1 MPTII
6 EGDFIM
12 RNVQMSG
19 RVANFGKIFKAA
31 EGDKSAFCVV
41 FLNMSLDRKDEE
53 SGYTATVP
61 VKVTANG
68 YWAERLNSFA
78 PGEMVYLTGKLDK
91 ENDWTNNEGE
101 LVKGGLYIRCEMIDN
116 WAANADN
123 AAAGATAGAKAGAK
137 AAPAKP
143 AAGKKPAKPAAKK
156 PAKPSMA

>member
-123 AAAGATAGAKAGAK
+123 AAAGAKAGAK

>member
-1 MPTII
+1 
-6 EGDFIM
+6 M
-12 RNVQMSG
+12 RNVQVSG
-19 RVANFGKIFKAA
+19 RVANFGKVYKAA

-53 SGYTATVP
+53 TGYTATVP

-68 YWAERLNSFA
+68 YWADRLNSFA

-101 LVKGGLYIRCEMIDN
+101 LVKGGLYVRCEMIDN

-123 AAAGATAGAKAGAK
+123 AATTATSSK
-137 AAPAKP
+137 PAKP
-143 AAGKKPAKPAAKK
+143 AAGKPAKPAGK
-156 PAKPSMA
+156 PARPGKPAMA

>member
-1 MPTII
+1 
-6 EGDFIM
+6 M

-19 RVANFGKIFKAA
+19 RVANFGKVFKAA
-31 EGDKSAFCVV
+31 EGEKSAFCVV

-68 YWAERLNSFA
+68 YWADRLNSFA

-101 LVKGGLYIRCEMIDN
+101 LVKGGLYVRCEMIDN

-123 AAAGATAGAKAGAK
+123 ASASTASAK
-137 AAPAKP
+137 PAKP
-143 AAGKKPAKPAAKK
+143 AAGKPAKPAGK
-156 PAKPSMA
+156 PARPGKPAMA

>member
-1 MPTII
+1 MPTNI

-12 RNVQMSG
+12 RNVQVSG
-19 RVANFGKIFKAA
+19 RVANFGKVFKAA

-41 FLNMSLDRKDEE
+41 FLNMSLDRKDE
-53 SGYTATVP
+53 STGYTATVP

-68 YWAERLNSFA
+68 YWADRLNAFE

-116 WAANADN
+116 WAANNDN
-123 AAAGATAGAKAGAK
+123 ANAS
-137 AAPAKP
+137 APAKSAP
-143 AAGKKPAKPAAKK
+143 TKKTPAKPAAKGGR
-156 PAKPSMA
+156 PARPSMA

>member
-1 MPTII
+1 
-6 EGDFIM
+6 M
-12 RNVQMSG
+12 RNVTMSG
-19 RVANFGKIFKAA
+19 RIANFGKVFKAA

-53 SGYTATVP
+53 SGYTATVR

-78 PGEMVYLTGKLDK
+78 SGEMVYLTGKLDK

-101 LVKGGLYIRCEMIDN
+101 LVKGGLYVRCEMIDN

-123 AAAGATAGAKAGAK
+123 AAASTNAGAK

>member
-123 AAAGATAGAKAGAK
+123 AAAGAATGAKK
-137 AAPAKP
+137 APTKP

>member
-91 ENDWTNNEGE
+91 ENDWTNSEGE

-123 AAAGATAGAKAGAK
+123 AAAGAATGAKK
-137 AAPAKP
+137 APTKP

>member
-1 MPTII
+1 
-6 EGDFIM
+6 M
-12 RNVQMSG
+12 RNVQISG
-19 RVANFGKIFKAA
+19 RVANFGKVYKEA
-31 EGDKSAFCVV
+31 EGEKGAFCVV

-123 AAAGATAGAKAGAK
+123 AAAAGAATGAK
-137 AAPAKP
+137 KAPTKP
-143 AAGKKPAKPAAKK
+143 AAGKKPTKPAAKK

>member
-1 MPTII
+1 
-6 EGDFIM
+6 M
-12 RNVQMSG
+12 RNVQISG
-19 RVANFGKIFKAA
+19 RVANFGKVYKEA
-31 EGDKSAFCVV
+31 EGEKGAFCVV

-61 VKVTANG
+61 VKVIAGG

-78 PGEMVYLTGKLDK
+78 SGEMVYLTGKLDK

-101 LVKGGLYIRCEMIDN
+101 LVKGGLYVRCEMIDN

-123 AAAGATAGAKAGAK
+123 AAAGASAGAK

-143 AAGKKPAKPAAKK
+143 AAGKKPAKPTAKK